1 MDKVFEIPVV
11 IFLFKRYATLN
22 RIFNQIKEVKPKRIY
37 LIADGPR
44 NEEEKKQTE
53 SCRRCAEN
61 LITWNCEIIKHY
73 SEENIGVYSNIGLGA
88 RWVLEREKMAIFLED
103 DNMPETSFFYYCNEL
118 LKKYENEEQV
128 LWICGTNYLEKYNSE
143 YNYVF
148 TQHLLPCGWASWSS
162 KYLKYYDGELKLLT
176 STEHMENFKRSYLD
190 KRLYLQQ
197 LRSVKRTKM
206 LLNENRRASSW
217 DYQML
222 FSLRANNMY
231 GIAPTVN
238 LITNI
243 GADAM
248 STHGGTSTRYI
259 MTKRFCEVQS
269 RKIEFPLRG
278 PSQIAVD
285 ENYER
290 VIGKIILYP
299 LSDRIKIRIAAI
311 VKRVIGLRE
320 EDSFKEYLQV
330 LRHGKNKSRL

>member
-1 MDKVFEIPVV
+1 MEFEIPVV
-11 IFLFKRYATLN
+11 LFLFKRSETLEK
-22 RIFNQIKEVKPKRIY
+22 IFSRLRTVAPRKVY

-44 NEEEKKQTE
+44 NEVEKKQTE
-53 SCRRCAEN
+53 LCRRYAEN
-61 LITWNCEIIKHY
+61 LITWDCEIIKHY
-73 SEENIGVYSNIGLGA
+73 AEENIGVYSNIGLGA
-88 RWVLEREKMAIFLED
+88 KWVLEQEKWAIFLED
-103 DNMPETSFFYYCNEL
+103 DNLPEISFFDYCEEL
-118 LKKYENEEQV
+118 LKKYENEEKIF
-128 LWICGTNYLEKYNSE
+128 WICGTNYLEKYNSE
-143 YNYVF
+143 YSYVF
-148 TQHLLPCGWASWSS
+148 TQHLLPCGWATWSS
-162 KYLKYYDGELKLLT
+162 KYLKYYDGELELLT
-176 STEHMENFKRSYLD
+176 STEHMDNFRSSYLD
-190 KRLYLQQ
+190 KRLYYQQ

-248 STHGGTSTRYI
+248 STHGGTSMRYI

-269 RKIEFPLRG
+269 RKIEFPLYG
-278 PSQIAVD
+278 PTQIALNKD
-285 ENYER
+285 YER

-311 VKRVIGLRE
+311 VKRMIGLRE
-320 EDSFKEYLQV
+320 EDSFKEYLQG
-330 LRHGKNKSRL
+330 LRYDKNKSR